1 MIPFA
6 VFLPD
11 FEMASRPS
19 SPILVVRLFLCNK
32 LLRYTRFFA
41 VQSLNRRNRRFSF
54 SSSLSTLDKRSP
66 LFFVP
71 LRWCSILGFRVCEP
85 MKIVTV
91 TGFKGGCGKSVT
103 AIHLATFFSALGD
116 VVLVDGDPNR
126 TAIAWSE
133 RGNLPFVVV
142 DERKAMK
149 VVQGRDYLVIDTPAR
164 PDSTDLKELAE
175 GADLLI
181 LPTLPDVVS
190 LEPMLQTA
198 QALGGATYRALLTV
212 VPPKPS
218 REGEIMREELR
229 ANGIPVFRTLIRRSA
244 GFQKAAL
251 AGVPISALSGRDR
264 LGWLDYE
271 ALGKE
276 VLEVLND

>member
-1 MIPFA
+1 
-6 VFLPD
+6 
-11 FEMASRPS
+11 
-19 SPILVVRLFLCNK
+19 
-32 LLRYTRFFA
+32 
-41 VQSLNRRNRRFSF
+41 
-54 SSSLSTLDKRSP
+54 
-66 LFFVP
+66 
-71 LRWCSILGFRVCEP
+71 
-85 MKIVTV
+85 MKILTV
-91 TGFKGGCGKSVT
+91 TGYKGGCGKSVT
-103 AIHLATFFSALGD
+103 AIHIATFFSSLGD

-126 TAIAWSE
+126 TAIAWGD
-133 RGNLPFVVV
+133 RGKLPFTVA

-149 VVQGRDYLVIDTPAR
+149 IVQGRDFVIIDTPAR
-164 PDSTDLKELAE
+164 PDSSDLKELAE

-198 QALGGATYRALLTV
+198 SDLGTATYRTLLTI

-218 REGEIMREELR
+218 KEGEVMRDDLKT
-229 ANGIPVFRTLIRRSA
+229 NGIPVFDTMIRRAA

-251 AGVPISALSGRDR
+251 LGVPIRDLTGRDR

-276 VLEVLND
+276 ILEVLSNG